1 MHIFVTGATGY
12 IGQAVSQRLLRA
24 GHSVSGLVRSESGA
38 KALLARGIA
47 PILGGLNDTEVL
59 QAAALAA
66 DAVVDTATADHAES
80 TQVFLSALAGTGKK
94 FIRTSGTGVYTDL
107 AQGELNPTVFTEDVN
122 HTPAEIV
129 ATRYATDLAV
139 IDAANSGIH
148 TVVLRPSMIFG
159 DGASEQL
166 PLLIRQAITSGR
178 SLYVGRGENRW
189 ANVYIADLAEAY
201 LLALD
206 KAPAGS
212 VYNLAAGEARMGD
225 IAEAIARLVGLKS
238 AESCAPEVAYA
249 ALGQRWVDVAIS
261 SNSRVDSAKAH
272 AELGWNPAGPDLL
285 DDLGSGSY
293 KRIWAYKGDPHDHVQ
308 AVHSDDRLQAA
319 DTH

>member
-12 IGQAVSQRLLRA
+12 IGQAVSQRLLQS
-24 GHSVSGLVRSESGA
+24 GHVVSGLVRSESGA
-38 KALLARGIA
+38 KALRARGIT
-47 PILGGLNDTEVL
+47 PVLGGLDDSSVL
-59 QAAALAA
+59 REAALAA
-66 DAVVDTATADHAES
+66 DAVIDTATADHAES
-80 TQVFLSALAGTGKK
+80 TQVFLTALEGTGKK
-94 FIRTSGTGVYTDL
+94 FIRTSGTGIYTDL
-107 AQGELNPTVFTEDVN
+107 AQGELNPTIFTEEVQ
-122 HTPAEIV
+122 HSPAEIV

-139 IDAANSGIH
+139 IDAASRGIH

-178 SLYVGRGENRW
+178 SLYVGRGDNRW
-189 ANVYIADLAEAY
+189 SNVYIADLAEAY
-201 LLALD
+201 FLALH

-212 VYNLAAGEARMGD
+212 AYNLAAGEARMGD
-225 IAEAIARLVGLKS
+225 IAERIARLVGLQA
-238 AESCAPEVAYA
+238 AESCTPEVAYE

-261 SNSRVDSAKAH
+261 SNSRVDSAKART
-272 AELGWNPAGPDLL
+272 ELGWSPAGPDLL

-308 AVHSDDRLQAA
+308 AVASDDALEGA
-319 DTH
+319 DSH

>member
-12 IGQAVSQRLLRA
+12 IGQAVSHRLLQA
-24 GHSVSGLVRSESGA
+24 GHSVTGLVRSESGA
-38 KALLARGIA
+38 KALRARGID
-47 PILGGLNDTEVL
+47 PVLGGLDDTNVL
-59 QAAALAA
+59 RDAALAA
-66 DAVVDTATADHAES
+66 DAVIDTATADHAES
-80 TQVFLSALAGTGKK
+80 TQAFLSALEGTGKK

-107 AQGELNPTVFTEDVN
+107 AQGELNTTVFTEDVD

-129 ATRYATDLAV
+129 ATRYATDAAV
-139 IDAANSGIH
+139 IDAANRSIH

-178 SLYVGRGENRW
+178 SLYVGRGDNRW
-189 ANVYIADLAEAY
+189 SNVYIADLAEAY
-201 LLALD
+201 LLALE

-225 IAEAIARLVGLKS
+225 IAETIAGLVGLQS
-238 AESCAPEVAYA
+238 AESCTPEVAYE

-261 SNSRVDSAKAH
+261 SNSRVDSAKAR
-272 AELGWNPAGPDLL
+272 AELGWDPKGPDLL

-308 AVHSDDRLQAA
+308 AVTGDNVLQGAESV
-319 DTH
+319 

>member
-12 IGQAVSQRLLRA
+12 IGQAVSQRLLQS
-24 GHSVSGLVRSESGA
+24 GHTVSGLVRSESGA
-38 KALLARGIA
+38 KALRARGIA
-47 PILGGLNDTEVL
+47 PVLGGLDDTAVL
-59 QAAALAA
+59 REAALAA

-80 TQVFLSALAGTGKK
+80 TQVFLAALEGTNKK
-94 FIRTSGTGVYTDL
+94 FIRTSGTGIYTDL
-107 AQGELNPTVFTEDVN
+107 AQGELNPTIYTEEVQ
-122 HTPAEIV
+122 HSPAEIV

-139 IDAANSGIH
+139 IDAASRGIH

-178 SLYVGRGENRW
+178 SLYVGRGDNRW
-189 ANVYIADLAEAY
+189 SNVYIADLAEAY
-201 LLALD
+201 FLALD

-212 VYNLAAGEARMGD
+212 AYNLAAGEARMGD
-225 IAEAIARLVGLKS
+225 IAETIARLVGLPA
-238 AESCAPEVAYA
+238 AESCTPDVAYQ

-261 SNSRVDSAKAH
+261 SNSRVDSAKART
-272 AELGWNPAGPDLL
+272 ELGWNPVGPDLL

-308 AVHSDDRLQAA
+308 AVAIDDALEGV
-319 DTH
+319 DSH